1 MAEIVIE
8 AAPRQAGSS
17 NEARRMR
24 RDRKLPAVVYG
35 GDRES
40 NPITL
45 NPREIISILKSES
58 GQNTVFQL
66 KLDGGVSETVMI
78 FDVQIDPI
86 SHSLVHADLVRIA
99 MDVELEVEIR
109 IELIGE
115 PIGVRLHG
123 GVLDHSLRE
132 LTVTCLPGDI
142 PEQIEVD
149 VSELDLHDSIRVA
162 DLPIPAN
169 VKVETDPDRS
179 VASVV
184 AAVSEADLEADL
196 TVEGEE
202 IEGEELEE
210 AAEVEGEEPEE
221 GAEKKEEPTE

>member
-8 AAPRQAGSS
+8 AALREAGSS

-45 NPREIISILKSES
+45 NPREIVSILKSES

-86 SHSLVHADLVRIA
+86 THSLVHADLVRIA
-99 MDVELEVEIR
+99 MDVELEVEIP

-142 PEQIEVD
+142 PEQIVVD

-162 DLPIPAN
+162 DLPIPDN
-169 VKVETDPDRS
+169 VKVKTDPDRS

-184 AAVSEADLEADL
+184 AAVSEADLEVDL

-202 IEGEELEE
+202 IEGEVPAEE
-210 AAEVEGEEPEE
+210 AEVEGEEAEE

>member
-8 AAPRQAGSS
+8 AALREAGSS

-35 GDRES
+35 GDKES

-45 NPREIISILKSES
+45 NPREIVSILKSES

-66 KLDGGVSETVMI
+66 KLGGGVSETVMI

-86 SHSLVHADLVRIA
+86 THSLVHADLVRIA
-99 MDVELEVEIR
+99 MDVELEVEIP

-115 PIGVRLHG
+115 PIGVTLHG

-162 DLPIPAN
+162 DLPIPDN
-169 VKVETDPDRS
+169 VKVKTDPDRS

-184 AAVSEADLEADL
+184 AAVTEADLEVDL

-202 IEGEELEE
+202 IEGEVPAEE
-210 AAEVEGEEPEE
+210 AEVEGEEPEE

>member
-8 AAPRQAGSS
+8 AALRQAGSS

-45 NPREIISILKSES
+45 NPREIVSILKSES

-86 SHSLVHADLVRIA
+86 THSLVHADLVRIA
-99 MDVELEVEIR
+99 MDVELEVEIP

-142 PEQIEVD
+142 PEQIVVD
-149 VSELDLHDSIRVA
+149 VSELDLHDSIRVG
-162 DLPIPAN
+162 DLPIPDN

-184 AAVSEADLEADL
+184 AAVTEADLEVDL

-202 IEGEELEE
+202 IEGEVPAEE
-210 AAEVEGEEPEE
+210 AEVEGEEPEE

>member
-8 AAPRQAGSS
+8 AALRQAGSS

-45 NPREIISILKSES
+45 NPREIVSILKSES

-86 SHSLVHADLVRIA
+86 THSLVHADLVRIA
-99 MDVELEVEIR
+99 MDVELEVEIP

-142 PEQIEVD
+142 PEQIVVD
-149 VSELDLHDSIRVA
+149 VSELDLHDSIRVG
-162 DLPIPAN
+162 DLPIPDN

-184 AAVSEADLEADL
+184 AAVSEADLEVDL

-202 IEGEELEE
+202 IEGEVPAEE
-210 AAEVEGEEPEE
+210 AEVEGEEAEE

>member
-8 AAPRQAGSS
+8 AALREAGSS

-35 GDRES
+35 GDKES

-45 NPREIISILKSES
+45 NPREIVSILKSES

-66 KLDGGVSETVMI
+66 KLGGGVSETVMI

-86 SHSLVHADLVRIA
+86 THSLVHADLVRIA
-99 MDVELEVEIR
+99 MDVELEVEIP

-142 PEQIEVD
+142 PEQIVVD
-149 VSELDLHDSIRVA
+149 VSELDLHDSIRVG
-162 DLPIPAN
+162 DLPIPDN

-184 AAVSEADLEADL
+184 AAVSEADLEVDL

-202 IEGEELEE
+202 IEGEVPTEE
-210 AAEVEGEEPEE
+210 AEVEGEEAEE

>member
-8 AAPRQAGSS
+8 AALREAGSS

-45 NPREIISILKSES
+45 NPREIVSILKSES

-86 SHSLVHADLVRIA
+86 THSLVHADLVRIA
-99 MDVELEVEIR
+99 MDVELEVEIP

-142 PEQIEVD
+142 PEQIVVD
-149 VSELDLHDSIRVA
+149 VSELDLHDSIRVG
-162 DLPIPAN
+162 DLPIPDN

-184 AAVSEADLEADL
+184 AAVSEADLEVDL

-202 IEGEELEE
+202 IEGEVPAEE
-210 AAEVEGEEPEE
+210 AEVEGEEAEE

>member
-8 AAPRQAGSS
+8 AALREAGSS

-45 NPREIISILKSES
+45 NPREIVSILKSES

-78 FDVQIDPI
+78 FDVQIDRI
-86 SHSLVHADLVRIA
+86 THSLVHADLVRIA
-99 MDVELEVEIR
+99 MDVELEVEIP

-142 PEQIEVD
+142 PEQIVVD
-149 VSELDLHDSIRVA
+149 VSELDLHDSIRVG
-162 DLPIPAN
+162 DLPIPDN

-184 AAVSEADLEADL
+184 AAVSEADLEVDL

-202 IEGEELEE
+202 IEGEVPAEE
-210 AAEVEGEEPEE
+210 AEVEGEEAEE

>member
-1 MAEIVIE
+1 
-8 AAPRQAGSS
+8 
-17 NEARRMR
+17 MR

-45 NPREIISILKSES
+45 NPREIVSILKSES

-86 SHSLVHADLVRIA
+86 THSLVHADLVRIA
-99 MDVELEVEIR
+99 MDVELEVEIP

-142 PEQIEVD
+142 PEQIVVD
-149 VSELDLHDSIRVA
+149 VSELDLHDSIRVG
-162 DLPIPAN
+162 DLPIPDN

-184 AAVSEADLEADL
+184 AAVSEADLEVDL

-202 IEGEELEE
+202 IEGEVPAEE
-210 AAEVEGEEPEE
+210 AEVEGEEAEE

>member
-8 AAPRQAGSS
+8 AALREAGSS

-35 GDRES
+35 GDKES

-45 NPREIISILKSES
+45 NPREIVSILKSES

-66 KLDGGVSETVMI
+66 KLGGGVSETVMI

-86 SHSLVHADLVRIA
+86 THSLVHADLVRIA
-99 MDVELEVEIR
+99 MDVELEVEIP

-115 PIGVRLHG
+115 PIGVTLHG

-132 LTVTCLPGDI
+132 LTVTCLPGNI

-162 DLPIPAN
+162 DLPIPDN
-169 VKVETDPDRS
+169 VKVKTDPDRS

-184 AAVSEADLEADL
+184 AAVTEADLEVDL

-202 IEGEELEE
+202 IEGEVPAEE
-210 AAEVEGEEPEE
+210 PEVEGEEPEE